1 MSTIDIPIGANGDLD
16 FSGIEVIEDDLA
28 DHDDLAVDLDL
39 LELYEILE
47 AGRVIRPVVQRRA
60 LLDVRTVP
68 RNIGSSPFVSRQ
80 ACGLRAPRSTTRL
93 TTAQGN
99 TGHWEG
105 PEMGWPWDHSKC
117 PAKVRGIQAFHMSK
131 GWADIAYSSMECG
144 HGYIFENRWYGYRTA
159 ANGTN
164 TGNSRSYAHCAL
176 VGERDHVSEEL
187 KRAQRDVVIYF
198 EGRGSGD
205 DKNVHSDWKPTAC
218 NGSLRDYWKAG
229 LPAPVVVHP
238 EPEPQPEPPQGD
250 DFVLPAT
257 FGRGTDDRHHTG
269 IMQSN
274 LIWHARD
281 VVAYAM
287 GGFDKLEN
295 FVDGDFGPTTAA
307 VLAEWQKRT
316 GYLRTDGVCDPA
328 TYKHLAGV

>member
-1 MSTIDIPIGANGDLD
+1 MSMIDIPIGPNGDLD
-16 FSGIEVIEDDLA
+16 FSGVEVIEDDLG
-28 DHDDLAVDLDL
+28 DHDGLAIDLDL

-47 AGRVIRPVVQRRA
+47 AGRIIRPLVQRRSA
-60 LLDVRTVP
+60 TDLLRAVP
-68 RNIGSSPFVSRQ
+68 RAIGSSPFVSRQ
-80 ACGLRAPRSTTRL
+80 ACGLRAPRSTTKL
-93 TTAQGN
+93 TTARGN

-105 PEMGWPWDHSKC
+105 PEMGWPWDHSQC

-144 HGYIFENRWYGYRTA
+144 HGSIFECRWYGLRTA

-164 TGNSRSYAHCAL
+164 LGNDRSYAHCAL
-176 VGERDHVSEEL
+176 IGQNDAVSDEL
-187 KRAQRDVVIYF
+187 KRAQRDAVVYF

-229 LPAPVVVHP
+229 LPAPVVVP
-238 EPEPQPEPPQGD
+238 DPQPEPPQGD

-257 FGRGTDDRHHTG
+257 FGQGTPDSHHTG
-269 IMQSN
+269 IMQSA

-281 VVAYAM
+281 AVAYAM
-287 GGFDKLEN
+287 GGFDKVEN
-295 FVDGDFGPTTAA
+295 FPDGDFGPATTA
-307 VLAEWQKRT
+307 VLSTWQKRT
-316 GYLRTDGVCDPA
+316 GYLRTDGVCDAA
-328 TYKHLAGV
+328 TYKHLVGV